1 MVPLQGCLRIVS
13 TSRRGVTSEQW
24 RGTVSTSHPGP
35 HRARH
40 CRTDPCPGL
49 LSSYPNHISVK
60 VKMGPLTSSLRRRRY
75 TFLLPRTLSMYLFLS
90 DFDCCRTTIPGRSA
104 CSEGIDPP
112 EGRRVGV
119 DDDRETTCAAWCLWL
134 WDGWAS
140 SYASQNLLKSTPLEC
155 RLSVVLWSLRG
166 PSTEYFLAKDSRIL
180 SLIEI

>member
-75 TFLLPRTLSMYLFLS
+75 TFLLQHIVAISCLASMNYYTWQKRLQRRNWS
-90 DFDCCRTTIPGRSA
+90 PG
-104 CSEGIDPP
+104 GT
-112 EGRRVGV
+112 EGR
-119 DDDRETTCAAWCLWL
+119 DRRWSRNYLCRMVPVALRRLGEFLCLAKSSQKHSAWMP
-134 WDGWAS
+134 A
-140 SYASQNLLKSTPLEC
+140 
-155 RLSVVLWSLRG
+155 LRG
-166 PSTEYFLAKDSRIL
+166 TMIAKRAIHRVLSRKGF
-180 SLIEI
+180 